1 MTQKEQASSIAQIKQ
16 LIEQRGLT
24 HIKVGVIDMD
34 GIMRGKYMSRDKFFS
49 ALEKGFGFCAV
60 ILGWD
65 SKDQLYDNVRFTGW
79 HTGYPDTSVRILPET
94 QRNLPMEGDGLFF
107 LGEFTGAAEHI
118 CPRGCLRKVLT
129 RMQQMGLAAKA
140 GFEYEFFIF
149 EESPLSCREKNYR
162 DMTPLEP
169 GFFGYSMLRNST
181 HADLYKGL
189 LDLSEQMDFRIEALH
204 EETGP
209 GVMEAAI
216 QVDEALNAADKA
228 ALFKTFC
235 KIYMQQQGLMAT
247 FMARWSTQWPGSSG
261 HMHISLTGSDG
272 RPVFHDENAEHGISD
287 LMRHFLA
294 GQQHFM
300 PELLAMIAPTVN
312 SFRRLVPG
320 FWAPTDASLGIDNRT
335 CALRVVPGGAASLRS
350 EYRISAADANPYL
363 ALAAAL
369 ASGIEGIRQELEPT
383 SFVQGSAYEQTFPH
397 HLALPRTLFDAAQ
410 RLRKSTMAQD
420 WFGEEFVYHYAASRE
435 WEEREF
441 RKAVTDWEMDR
452 YFEII

>member
-1 MTQKEQASSIAQIKQ
+1 MTQQETTSIAEIKQ

-24 HIKVGVIDMD
+24 HIKVGVIDLD
-34 GIMRGKYMSRDKFFS
+34 GILRGKYMSREKFYS
-49 ALEKGFGFCAV
+49 ALEKGFGFCDV

-79 HTGYPDTSVRILPET
+79 HTGYPDATVRILRET
-94 QRNLPMEGDGLFF
+94 RRNLPLEDDGLLF
-107 LGEFTGAAEHI
+107 LAEFTGAAENI
-118 CPRGCLRKVLT
+118 CPRGCLRKVLA
-129 RMQQMGLAAKA
+129 RMQEMGFAAKA
-140 GFEYEFFIF
+140 GIEYEFFLF
-149 EESPLSCREKNYR
+149 EETPLSCREKNYR

-169 GFFGYSMLRNST
+169 GFFGYSMLRNSA

-189 LDLSEQMDFRIEALH
+189 LDLGEQMNFRIEALH

-216 QVDEALNAADKA
+216 QVDDALNAADKA

-235 KIYMQQQGLMAT
+235 KVNMQHQGLMAT
-247 FMARWSTQWPGSSG
+247 FMARWSTEWPGSSG
-261 HMHISLTGSDG
+261 HMHISLTDNNG
-272 RPVFHDENAEHGISD
+272 RPVFHDANADHDISD

-335 CALRVVPGGAASLRS
+335 CALRVVPGGASSLRS
-350 EYRISAADANPYL
+350 EYRICAADANPYL

-369 ASGIEGIRQELEPT
+369 ASGLEGIRQQLEPT
-383 SFVQGSAYEQTFPH
+383 AFVQGSAYEQSFPK
-397 HLALPRTLFDAAQ
+397 HLALPRTLFDAAEQ
-410 RLRKSTMAQD
+410 LRKSTMAKD